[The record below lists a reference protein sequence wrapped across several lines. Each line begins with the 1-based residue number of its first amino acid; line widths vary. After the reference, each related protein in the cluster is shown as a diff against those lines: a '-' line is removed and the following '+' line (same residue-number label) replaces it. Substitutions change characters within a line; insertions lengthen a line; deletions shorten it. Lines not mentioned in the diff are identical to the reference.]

1 MTSTSK
7 TSASKQHGIHRGTA
21 TGRQA
26 LDPTQISASV
36 LALAQPATGIVH
48 CCNAGTTT
56 SDALWTGLPV
66 LTCQGGS
73 FASRMA
79 ASLLTAID
87 LPELITKIKLSLKP
101 WPLNWRKNRSASQN
115 LELQHA
121 IDVLHGQVVSRPNQ
135 REQPDSGD
143 QMRKTHLGQ
152 IAQHQHALLL
162 GIEHVKN
169 CTVASSNRPTA

>member
-21 TGRQA
+21 TGSQA

-36 LALAQPATGIVH
+36 LALAQPVTGIVH

-66 LTCQGGS
+66 LTCRGES

-79 ASLLTAID
+79 ASLLTAIE
-87 LPELITKIKLSLKP
+87 LPELITKNQTDFESLAIELAQKPQRLPKL
-101 WPLNWRKNRSASQN
+101 R
-115 LELQHA
+115 
-121 IDVLHGQVVSRPNQ
+121 
-135 REQPDSGD
+135 
-143 QMRKTHLGQ
+143 
-152 IAQHQHALLL
+152 
-162 GIEHVKN
+162 
-169 CTVASSNRPTA
+169 VAACD

>member
-36 LALAQPATGIVH
+36 LALAQPVTGIVH

-66 LTCQGGS
+66 LTCRSES
-73 FASRMA
+73 FAGRMA
-79 ASLLTAID
+79 ASLLTAIE
-87 LPELITKIKLSLKP
+87 LPELITKNQTDFETLAIELAQKPQRLPKL
-101 WPLNWRKNRSASQN
+101 R
-115 LELQHA
+115 
-121 IDVLHGQVVSRPNQ
+121 
-135 REQPDSGD
+135 
-143 QMRKTHLGQ
+143 
-152 IAQHQHALLL
+152 
-162 GIEHVKN
+162 
-169 CTVASSNRPTA
+169 VAACD